1 MTATGAPTTEADSAT
16 GAAPIDPAADGK
28 PAHRCHNCGAAA
40 PGKYCPECGQETR
53 LKLPTVR
60 ELMRD
65 AAGRLVAIDGRLW
78 RTLYLLLLRPGMLT
92 TEYLRGRRKRYVRPA
107 RLFFVMSLL
116 LFAIIRLVT
125 DPVVISISPDTDIDV
140 TTNAKGSKTA
150 PPPRADASN
159 GSQPRGG
166 PTIKLEDGDEAALD
180 AMAARLPGE
189 LRKRIDRFRRLGLDE
204 KMEHINEGVLRF
216 APYAMVALLPV
227 FALLQYVAYFPGR
240 RRHPQRPRRY
250 AEHLVYGAHLH
261 AFAFVMIIAMLLLPR
276 GLAQVPLALWI
287 LIYVARARHRV
298 YAGSWL
304 GGLIHSV
311 PVALAYVI
319 LLALAMAALVAIA
332 VAMG

>member
-1 MTATGAPTTEADSAT
+1 MSGAVREADPAIAAT
-16 GAAPIDPAADGK
+16 PTDPAVDS
-28 PAHRCHNCGAAA
+28 PRAHHCHNCGAAA

-53 LKLPTVR
+53 LVLPTVR

-116 LFAIIRLVT
+116 MFAYVRLIA
-125 DPVVISISPDTDIDV
+125 DPTFVSIGSDTESDPATI
-140 TTNAKGSKTA
+140 AKGEKNAVLSA
-150 PPPRADASN
+150 PVDPIGGKPR
-159 GSQPRGG
+159 SQ
-166 PTIKLEDGDEAALD
+166 PTIKLEEGDEAELD
-180 AMAARLPGE
+180 EFAKKLPSE
-189 LRKRIDRFRRLGLDE
+189 LRKRIDRFKRLSLDE
-204 KMEHINEGVLRF
+204 KMEHINSGVLRY

-227 FALLQYVAYFPGR
+227 FALLQYLAYLPGR

-261 AFAFVMIIAMLLLPR
+261 AFAFIMIIAMLLVPR
-276 GLAQVPLALWI
+276 GVAQVPLALWI
-287 LIYVARARHRV
+287 LIYVARARRKV

-304 GGLIHSV
+304 GGFTRSIL
-311 PVALAYVI
+311 VAIAYVV

-332 VAMG
+332 VALG